1 MVHHGVVDRAQEHG
15 DGRCSQVTAENHP
28 VKDGRFR
35 ISIRDCVVDDYLSKQ
50 QTNRR
55 DQMRVDVDSFVVK
68 VAQRLGACQ
77 PRIRRWSIA

>member
-28 VKDGRFR
+28 VKDGRFG

-50 QTNRR
+50 
-55 DQMRVDVDSFVVK
+55 
-68 VAQRLGACQ
+68 
-77 PRIRRWSIA
+77 